1 MRNLVLLLQGRTAQ
15 LPDQGRSQHCLQSQ
29 EDPQAS
35 QEAVRG
41 SGQQR
46 LAQVRTVH
54 LRATAPA
61 ADFRLFLETQVGPRE
76 AEVRIFVGR
85 VSRRDC
91 FGIYPRQK
99 DKTGIR
105 LILDSK
111 SV

>member
-15 LPDQGRSQHCLQSQ
+15 LPDQGRTQHCLQSQ

-61 ADFRLFLETQVGPRE
+61 ADFRLFSETQAVTRE
-76 AEVRIFVGR
+76 TEVRVFVGR
-85 VSRRDC
+85 VRRRDC
-91 FGIYPRQK
+91 FSIYPRQE
-99 DKTGIR
+99 DKTGIC
-105 LILDSK
+105 LILNSK
-111 SV
+111 GV